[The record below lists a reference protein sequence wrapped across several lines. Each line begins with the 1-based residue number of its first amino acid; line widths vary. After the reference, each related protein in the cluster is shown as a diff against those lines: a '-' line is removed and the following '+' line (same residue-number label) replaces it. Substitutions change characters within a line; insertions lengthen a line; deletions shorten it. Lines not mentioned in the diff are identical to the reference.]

1 MKAQNYSNHV
11 RIHPL
16 FHYLILPASLLLIP
30 VSVIN
35 LVMNFSFGSA
45 ILVIAALLLQ
55 LLAFLTRLY
64 AKKNQDRIILTEMRL
79 RYYLLTGDSFST
91 VEKRLSFGQI
101 AALRFASDEE
111 LVSMAK
117 DAASLGLSSESIKK
131 NIQYWNPDNMRV

>member
-16 FHYLILPASLLLIP
+16 FHYLILPVSLLLIP

-45 ILVIAALLLQ
+45 ILVIAALLLH
-55 LLAFLTRLY
+55 LLAFLTRSY

>member
-16 FHYLILPASLLLIP
+16 FHYVGLPISLLMIP

-35 LVMNFSFGSA
+35 LVIDFSFGSI
-45 ILVIAALLLQ
+45 ILVMTSLLLH
-55 LLAFLTRLY
+55 LLTFLTRSY
-64 AKKNQDRIILTEMRL
+64 AKKNQDRIILSEMRL
-79 RYYLLTGDSFST
+79 RYYLLTGDSFSKL
-91 VEKRLSFGQI
+91 ESRLTFGQI